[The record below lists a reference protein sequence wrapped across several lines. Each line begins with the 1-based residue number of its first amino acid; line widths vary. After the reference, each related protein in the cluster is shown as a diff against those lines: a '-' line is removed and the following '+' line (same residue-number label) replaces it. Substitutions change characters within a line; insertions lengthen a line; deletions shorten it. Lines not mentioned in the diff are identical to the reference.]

1 MQKMTVAVE
10 VLRMEVASV
19 LLNGFFKDPSWEV
32 RHHLGEDILAFVHNF
47 GLVTATNLAKR
58 SLQIVKCQRAV

>member
-1 MQKMTVAVE
+1 MTVAIE
-10 VLRMEVASV
+10 TLCMEVAVV
-19 LLNGFFKDPSWEV
+19 LFDDILKDPSWEV
-32 RHHLGEDILAFVHNF
+32 SHHLGEDILAFVYNP